1 MKLLVISQYTQ
12 SSKNKEEILKVLS
25 KSGVYTILSALNKK
39 SMRFSQLMFKTR
51 LNPGVLDRHLKS
63 LIKLE
68 IVEKNN
74 SHYALTPKGEKILE
88 ALDQIFKLHSNFYK
102 NFKQ

>member
-1 MKLLVISQYTQ
+1 MKLLVVSQYT
-12 SSKNKEEILKVLS
+12 KPTGTREDILKVLS
-25 KSGVYTILSALNKK
+25 KSGVYAILSTLSKK

-68 IVEKNN
+68 IVEKNDG
-74 SHYALTPKGEKILE
+74 YYTLTPKGEKILK
-88 ALDQIFKLHSNFYK
+88 ALDQIFKVHDNIC
-102 NFKQ
+102 